1 MQQFLRASTY
11 MLPVSMVLANIY
23 QPYKVCL
30 AMFSCYLFQHGL
42 FIWKLFLGISILT
55 VTSFKWQ
62 FLCFFVFCQEPRH
75 SNAQCFCFFFFCCI
89 LPSEPWSLLTG
100 SPYLVHTCRGR
111 ADWRHSHWV
120 SGVCCQI
127 LVASLLQA
135 NPHWIYLGVI
145 PLWRICARNW
155 MGIIFLGGGLDSWV
169 SYF

>member
-62 FLCFFVFCQEPRH
+62 FLCLFFFFFFFCQEPRH
-75 SNAQCFCFFFFCCI
+75 SNAQCFFVLFFFAAFYLQNLGLYWRGLLSAHMSWEGRLKTLTLSIWGLLPDSCCF
-89 LPSEPWSLLTG
+89 S
-100 SPYLVHTCRGR
+100 
-111 ADWRHSHWV
+111 
-120 SGVCCQI
+120 
-127 LVASLLQA
+127 VASKPPLNLFRSYPLLK
-135 NPHWIYLGVI
+135 NLCP
-145 PLWRICARNW
+145 
-155 MGIIFLGGGLDSWV
+155 
-169 SYF
+169 

>member
-42 FIWKLFLGISILT
+42 FIWKLFLVISILT
-55 VTSFKWQ
+55 VTSFKWLFFFVKSQ
-62 FLCFFVFCQEPRH
+62 DTVMHNVLGFVFC
-75 SNAQCFCFFFFCCI
+75 FCFLLHFTFRTSVFI
-89 LPSEPWSLLTG
+89 DWASLLG
-100 SPYLVHTCRGR
+100 AHMSRECRLKN
-111 ADWRHSHWV
+111 SYWV

-135 NPHWIYLGVI
+135 NPHWIYLGII
-145 PLWRICARNW
+145 PFWRICARNW
-155 MGIIFLGGGLDSWV
+155 MGIIFLGGGLDSWL

>member
-1 MQQFLRASTY
+1 

-62 FLCFFVFCQEPRH
+62 FLCLFFFFFFFFVKSQDTVMHNVFL
-75 SNAQCFCFFFFCCI
+75 FCFF
-89 LPSEPWSLLTG
+89 LLHFTFRTLVFIDG
-100 SPYLVHTCRGR
+100 VSLVHTCRGK

-145 PLWRICARNW
+145 PFWRICARNW

>member
-75 SNAQCFCFFFFCCI
+75 SNAQCFLFFFFLLHFTFRTLVFI
-89 LPSEPWSLLTG
+89 DWVSLLSAHMSWESRLKTLTLSIWG
-100 SPYLVHTCRGR
+100 LLPDS
-111 ADWRHSHWV
+111 
-120 SGVCCQI
+120 CCFS
-127 LVASLLQA
+127 VASK
-135 NPHWIYLGVI
+135 P
-145 PLWRICARNW
+145 PLNLFR
-155 MGIIFLGGGLDSWV
+155 
-169 SYF
+169 SYPLVKNLCP